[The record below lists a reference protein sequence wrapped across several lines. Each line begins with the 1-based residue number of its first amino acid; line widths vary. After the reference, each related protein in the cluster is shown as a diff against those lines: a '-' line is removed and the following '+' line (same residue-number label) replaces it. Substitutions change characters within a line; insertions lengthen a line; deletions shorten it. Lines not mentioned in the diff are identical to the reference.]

1 MGSLGTPLLT
11 SIARPGIVALARPAS
26 CGDLP
31 VYRDSGICWCPSAV
45 PTKDETPPRGGV
57 LLCLSDGG
65 FLWPSGP
72 HGGTWALYGARRCQ
86 PSCGFLWPSGPHGGT
101 ADFAGPETVCRQSA
115 PLPSVTRAAASRPL
129 LRLPSFVFHP
139 LSYTR
144 GGGKLAAEQAPSA
157 AMYVAGLYG
166 SVTSSG
172 AARSSDRI

>member
-11 SIARPGIVALARPAS
+11 SIARPVIVALARPAS

-45 PTKDETPPRGGV
+45 PTKDETPPLGGV

-72 HGGTWALYGARRCQ
+72 HSGTWALYGACRCQPSCGFLWPSGPHGGTWALYGACRCQ

-129 LRLPSFVFHP
+129 LRLPSLELHAQ
-139 LSYTR
+139 R
-144 GGGKLAAEQAPSA
+144 
-157 AMYVAGLYG
+157 
-166 SVTSSG
+166 
-172 AARSSDRI
+172 R